1 MLGLWLAARY
11 SAVWIDRHPAAEP
24 TIVACREEKSE
35 PFALFPSWRCVV
47 DEDRGYALKRR
58 LESDQDVGIN
68 FNSAITGRS
77 GWGGHRA

>member
-11 SAVWIDRHPAAEP
+11 SAVWIDRHPAEP
-24 TIVACREEKSE
+24 TIVAVNEEKSE

-58 LESDQDVGIN
+58 LESDQD
-68 FNSAITGRS
+68 TGRS